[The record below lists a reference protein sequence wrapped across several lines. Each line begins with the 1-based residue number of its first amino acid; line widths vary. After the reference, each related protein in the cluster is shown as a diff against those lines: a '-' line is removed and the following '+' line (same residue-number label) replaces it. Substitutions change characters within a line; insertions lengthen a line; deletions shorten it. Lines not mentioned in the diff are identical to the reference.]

1 MCGNENR
8 VVAAAAV
15 ALALIATGCVNRAE
29 SSSPRPPSA
38 VPSTPVPSAPVEPS
52 ATLPAEFTARVEGI
66 GPAHVAKMGTS
77 WKPGCPVPLTDLR
90 VITMTHWDFEGAMRE
105 GELMVHERYATA
117 ITGVF
122 AKLFD
127 ARYAIERMELANGY
141 MGNDPPLAQRNNT
154 VGFNCRAPVGG
165 GRHRWS
171 EHSYGRA
178 VDINPDQNPYVS
190 RSGRIEPLHGRP
202 YVDRSLGEPAMLDRD
217 HLAVRAFRA
226 IGWRWGGDWS
236 GTKDYMHFSA
246 TGR

>member
-1 MCGNENR
+1 
-8 VVAAAAV
+8 
-15 ALALIATGCVNRAE
+15 
-29 SSSPRPPSA
+29 
-38 VPSTPVPSAPVEPS
+38 
-52 ATLPAEFTARVEGI
+52 
-66 GPAHVAKMGTS
+66 MGTS

-90 VITMTHWDFEGAMRE
+90 VITMTHWDFQGAVRV

-117 ITGVF
+117 MTGVF

-171 EHSYGRA
+171 EHSYGWA

-202 YVDRSLGEPAMLDRD
+202 YVDRSLGEPGMLDRD
-217 HLAVRAFRA
+217 HLVVRAFRA